1 MNARTR
7 HRQAGEL
14 LTALQTIQAHLTA
27 YPVAVPVAVDV
38 RTCGMDRAVDIMLD
52 PDELPVLADDLLSWA
67 AVLTDTTASLWRSTV
82 HHTAHLS
89 ISGRTHLNV
98 TVRAY
103 GTTDYRVDTFGDIP
117 AGDTRPLTLDQLRA
131 WAGKPEVQS

>member
-38 RTCGMDRAVDIMLD
+38 RTSGMDRTVSIMLD
-52 PDELPVLADDLLSWA
+52 ADELPILADDLLSWA

-82 HHTAHLS
+82 HGTAHLS
-89 ISGRTHLNV
+89 ISGHTALNV
-98 TVRAY
+98 AVSAY
-103 GTTDYRVDTFGDIP
+103 GTTDYRSDVFGDIP
-117 AGDTRPLTLDQLRA
+117 TGDTRPLTLDQLRA
-131 WAGKPEVQS
+131 WAVSVEVQS